1 MQGLF
6 YFKRLF
12 SKIIGIKKNGL
23 LNKNSGK
30 ICAIIWDYDGTL
42 VDSRQKNLN
51 VTRKIVSKILKDDPT
66 EIHTLSSLENYHQ
79 AHIKATNWRE
89 FYKDSFGLTE
99 EQTDDAGRMWTG
111 YQLGD
116 QTSIPLINGVEEA
129 IISLSNYPQG
139 IVSQN
144 SRENIIQYLKQNN
157 LHSYFKSIIGY
168 EEVDLNKQKPHPEG
182 LMRCIEKLTDFKPG
196 VVIYIGDHET
206 DAQCAL
212 NAKDILSE
220 KSPDT
225 KIISLGAFYGF
236 DIDTSGWSVLPD
248 YPVQNAA
255 DIKNI
260 VSSFNGETG

>member
-1 MQGLF
+1 ML
-6 YFKRLF
+6 
-12 SKIIGIKKNGL
+12 S
-23 LNKNSGK
+23 KNSEK

-51 VTRKIVSKILKDDPT
+51 VTRKIVSKILKGDPT

-89 FYKDSFGLTE
+89 FYKESFGLTE
-99 EQTDDAGRMWTG
+99 EQTDNAGRMWTG
-111 YQLGD
+111 YQLED
-116 QTSIPLINGVEEA
+116 KTLIPLIDGVEET
-129 IISLSNYPQG
+129 IISLSKYPQG

-144 SRENIIQYLKQNN
+144 SKENIIRYLQQKK
-157 LHSYFKSIIGY
+157 LHSYFNSIIGY

-182 LMRCIEKLTDFKPG
+182 LMKCIENLSNFNSG

-212 NAKDILSE
+212 NAKNILRE

-225 KIISLGAFYGF
+225 KIISVGAFYGF
-236 DIDTSGWSVLPD
+236 DVDTSGWSVLPD
-248 YPVQNAA
+248 YQIQNAA
-255 DIKNI
+255 DIKSI
-260 VSSFNGETG
+260 VSNFNGRN